1 MKRRPLGHHD
11 FATRLTLARMLIA
24 RGASPAPIH
33 LANQF
38 AAAGV
43 EARGHH
49 DRIAAVLPVLEP
61 DRHWRQ
67 RIDTSPPDDVRAYLL
82 AAVLDCTTV
91 CIHLRRGGP
100 QPAFFQLPL
109 RRADCTRCVGT
120 IRRSPADEADRCD
133 LCGARGVVIFQPFA
147 VRLGPTLVVGDA
159 CRGCA
164 HVLGIMDA
172 AS

>member
-1 MKRRPLGHHD
+1 MNRRHD
-11 FATRLTLARMLIA
+11 FATRIALARMLIA
-24 RGASPAPIH
+24 RGASPPAVH
-33 LANQF
+33 LADQLG
-38 AAAGV
+38 AASG
-43 EARGHH
+43 EARLFH
-49 DRIAAVLPVLEP
+49 DRIGALLPVVAPERP
-61 DRHWRQ
+61 WYQ
-67 RIDTSPPDDVRAYLL
+67 RLDTSPSEDVRAYLL

-120 IRRSPADEADRCD
+120 IRRPPADEADRCD

-147 VRLGPTLVVGDA
+147 VRLGPLVVGDA